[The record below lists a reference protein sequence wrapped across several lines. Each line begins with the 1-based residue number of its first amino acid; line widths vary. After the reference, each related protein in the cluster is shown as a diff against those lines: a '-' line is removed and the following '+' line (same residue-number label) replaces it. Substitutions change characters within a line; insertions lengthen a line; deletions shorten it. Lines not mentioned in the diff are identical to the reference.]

1 MHLFD
6 ENGQGMELE
15 PQVNAPWS
23 VGQQVEVGS
32 CLVAHGQV
40 RTAMYLATH

>member
-15 PQVNAPWS
+15 PQANEPLNVC
-23 VGQQVEVGS
+23 QQVEVGN